1 MKIKLDFEK
10 KEIEVIG
17 KVIVI
22 DLFEKIEE
30 LGLDVNEWNFVTS
43 VEYLINSN
51 SNKSTITSYPAPIPY
66 TPLTMPDK
74 IWY

>member
-30 LGLDVNEWNFVTS
+30 LGLDVNEWNFVTKA
-43 VEYLINSN
+43 EFIYNNSLN
-51 SNKSTITSYPAPIPY
+51 TYITAPHHQPKTPYQPNKV
-66 TPLTMPDK
+66 
-74 IWY
+74 WY